1 MLILL
6 RHGQSIYNAKNIF
19 TGWVDIGLSQ
29 KGKQETKKA
38 ALLLKKAGVVID
50 LAFTSQLKRAK
61 QTLVI
66 VLRAM
71 GFKPLIKETF
81 ALNERHYGALQGK
94 NKNQVLKQYGPKN
107 FFAFRRSWAIKPPAL
122 LKPKKGQP
130 TSESLKD
137 TWLRTQPY
145 FKQEIL
151 PQIKQGK
158 NVLISAHGSTIRA
171 IVKYLDKLS
180 VKEVEKLN
188 IPCGFPLVYEFGK
201 AIKPVKRYYLGK
213 PKEIAKIIEKVSNEG
228 VK

>member
-19 TGWVDIGLSQ
+19 TGWVNIGLSQ

-38 ALLLKKAGVVID
+38 ALLLKKAGVVVD
-50 LAFTSQLKRAK
+50 LAFTSKLKRAK
-61 QTLVI
+61 QTLGI
-66 VLRAM
+66 ILKDM
-71 GFKPLIKETF
+71 GLKPLIKETF

-94 NKNQVLKQYGPKN
+94 NKNQVLKQYGPKK

-122 LKPKKGQP
+122 KNQRKDQP
-130 TSESLKD
+130 STESLKD
-137 TWLRTQPY
+137 TWARTQPY

-151 PQIKQGK
+151 PQIEQGK
-158 NVLISAHGSTIRA
+158 NVLISAHGSTIRVL
-171 IVKYLDKLS
+171 VKYFDGLS

-188 IPCGFPLVYEFGK
+188 IPCGFPLVYEFNK
-201 AIKPVKRYYLGK
+201 NLQPIKKYYLGN
-213 PKEIAKIIEKVSNEG
+213 PKEIAKTIKKVSNEG